1 MSKFLAKH
9 GRLAVVLLGMAVIA
23 WLFYLLR
30 IAVIPFVLGLVA
42 AYVLMP
48 IVSWLEKR
56 LPGPSTEGWLQ
67 LRRTAA
73 ILAVFL
79 ALGGLLAALSY
90 YIVTLVIDIT
100 PLLLEHAPYFFAQST
115 VRLQEALD
123 VVRQQLPPDIR
134 AEMDQALVDAG
145 VNLGNQVRD
154 TFMRSMAFLPQ
165 TFPIILGL
173 GALPLFLF
181 YIMKDSQR
189 LKQSFAY
196 ALPGKMGEHA
206 RAIGSIIERVLGR
219 WIRAQLMLGL
229 IVGYFAF
236 VGLLILGIPYAP
248 ALALLAGVGEL
259 IPTLG
264 PWISGGVAAIVT
276 LAIAPDKTLW
286 VIAIFLIVQLS
297 ENTLL
302 VPRIHGA
309 YLRIHPAILL
319 FLLVVGAYVAGFWGL
334 LLAAPLTAT
343 VAAIVRYVRDYS
355 QQASGATPPG

>member
-1 MSKFLAKH
+1 MGKLLSKH
-9 GRLAVVLLGMAVIA
+9 GRLALVVLGIAVIA
-23 WLFYLLR
+23 WLLYMLR
-30 IAVIPFVLGLVA
+30 IVIFPFILGLVM

-48 IVSWLEKR
+48 IVTWLEKH
-56 LPGPSTEGWLQ
+56 LPSPRGWLQ
-67 LRRTAA
+67 FRRTAA
-73 ILAVFL
+73 ILIVFL
-79 ALGGLLAALSY
+79 VLGGLIAAFSY
-90 YIVTLVIDIT
+90 YIVTLVLDIT

-115 VRLQEALD
+115 LRIQETLE
-123 VVRQQLPPDIR
+123 VFRQQLPPEVRTEIDK
-134 AEMDQALVDAG
+134 ALVNAG
-145 VNLGNQVRD
+145 ISLGNQVRD
-154 TFMRSMAFLPQ
+154 AFARSIAFVPQ
-165 TFPIILGL
+165 TFTIILGL

-181 YIMKDSQR
+181 YILKDSRR
-189 LKQSFAY
+189 LKHSFGA
-196 ALPGKMGEHA
+196 ALPGKIGEHA
-206 RAIGSIIERVLGR
+206 RNIGSIIEKVLGR

-248 ALALLAGVGEL
+248 ALALLAGIGEM

-264 PWISGGVAAIVT
+264 PWISGGVSAIVT

-286 VIAIFLIVQLS
+286 VILIFLVIQLF

-309 YLRIHPAILL
+309 YLNIHPAILL

-343 VAAIVRYVRDYS
+343 IVAIVKYIRDYYEKGKS
-355 QQASGATPPG
+355 EDSAV